1 MFNNLIYF
9 IIVLLIF
16 NINFPDSAPESSLL
30 YTLTMLFLTW
40 LIFAGYCKWEFN
52 GLRRQLGIG
61 EADEGRMTGHYQKLV
76 ARLSVMAIF
85 LFALAV
91 YLFNLKYW
99 LQLIPWFKWFSVLQG
114 SLALSLF
121 FIYLGTIWYFGY
133 PVYKALFR
141 PGITRRSFIQ
151 SNLRL
156 NFPILFPW
164 IVLSLVYDL
173 IGLSPWSGPDSFLN
187 GVVGQL
193 LFFATFLTLLI
204 IFLPGFIQ
212 YWWGCQPLKPS
223 EKGRELEAFMQEK
236 DFKCR
241 HILEWPL
248 FEGKMLTAGIMG
260 IVPRYR
266 YILMTESLLKI
277 LSIEEL
283 KSVVAHEMGHAK
295 YRHIIFYILF
305 FVGFM
310 VLSLGLFDLFF
321 YLLLAHPFFMGI
333 ISGKDSAATNLFY
346 LMLSIPM
353 LITLLVYFRYVMGFF
368 MRNFERQAD
377 LYSAVTMGTP
387 QPAISS
393 LEKIAYSSGK
403 SRDLPSWHHFSI
415 RERVE
420 YLLKT
425 LRDPGLVRRH
435 NRFLLVSFLIYLVG
449 IVGLGYFLNFSPM
462 KQHLTYALVGKVLN
476 QQLAKD
482 PDNIALYQNL
492 VTIYHQMGKDQ
503 EAIKAYEKIIDL
515 DPNQAASLNN
525 LAWLLVTASNEELRD
540 KTRALELAKRAVALK
555 RSPVFLDT
563 LAEAYYAN
571 GFISEAVT
579 IIEEAIS
586 LATEGRG
593 YYERQLK
600 KFLGQE
606 KGRAINNRG

>member
-1 MFNNLIYF
+1 MFNNIIYF

-16 NINFPDSAPESSLL
+16 NINFPESAPESSLL
-30 YTLTMLFLTW
+30 YTLSMLFVTW
-40 LIFAGYCKWEFN
+40 LIFAGYSKWEFN
-52 GLRRQLGIG
+52 RLRRLLGTS
-61 EADEGRMTGHYQKLV
+61 EADEGRMTGLYQKLV
-76 ARLSVMAIF
+76 ARLSVTAIF

-91 YLFNLKYW
+91 YLFNIKYW

-114 SLALSLF
+114 SAALSLF
-121 FIYLGTIWYFGY
+121 FIYLGTIWYFAY
-133 PVYKALFR
+133 PVYQALLR
-141 PGITRRSFIQ
+141 PEITRRSFIK
-151 SNLRL
+151 SNLRF

-164 IVLSLVYDL
+164 IALSLVYDL
-173 IGLSPWSGPDSFLN
+173 FALSPFSGPDSFLN
-187 GVVGQL
+187 RVEGQL
-193 LFFATFLTLLI
+193 LFFATFLTLLM

-223 EKGRELEAFMQEK
+223 EKGRELKAFMREK
-236 DFKCR
+236 GFR
-241 HILEWPL
+241 YRYILEWPL
-248 FEGKMLTAGIMG
+248 FEGRMLTAGIMG

-266 YILMTESLLKI
+266 YILITKSLLKL

-295 YRHIIFYILF
+295 YRHIIFYVLF

-310 VLSLGLFDLFF
+310 VLSLGLFDLLF
-321 YLLLAHPFFMGI
+321 YLLLAHPFFRGM
-333 ISGKDSAATNLFY
+333 ISKTDSSATSLFY
-346 LMLSIPM
+346 LTLSIPM

-403 SRDLPSWHHFSI
+403 SRNLPSWHHFSI

-420 YLLKT
+420 CLLKT
-425 LRDPGLVRRH
+425 LRDPGLIKRH
-435 NRFLLVSFLIYLVG
+435 NRFLVVSFFIYLVG
-449 IVGLGYFLNFSPM
+449 MVGLGYFLNFSPM
-462 KQHLTYALVGKVLN
+462 KQNLTYALAEKGLH

-482 PDNIALYQNL
+482 PDSIVLYQNL
-492 VTIYHQMGKDQ
+492 AMIYHQMGKDQ

-515 DPNQAASLNN
+515 DPNRAVSLNN
-525 LAWLLVTASNEELRD
+525 LAWLLVTSPNEELRD

-579 IIEEAIS
+579 VIEEAIS

-593 YYERQLK
+593 YYEKQMK
-600 KFLGQE
+600 KFQGQE
-606 KGRAINNRG
+606 EGRPINNRG